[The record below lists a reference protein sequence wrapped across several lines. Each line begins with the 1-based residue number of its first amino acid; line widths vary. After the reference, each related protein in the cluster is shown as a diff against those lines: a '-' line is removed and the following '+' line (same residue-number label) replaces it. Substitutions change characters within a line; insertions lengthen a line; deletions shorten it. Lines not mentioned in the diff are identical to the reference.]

1 MTMKLRK
8 TKIICT
14 LGPASESEEVIRELM
29 LAGMNVARLNFSHGT
44 HEEQR
49 GKLERV
55 KRVREELGLPV
66 ALLLDTK
73 GPEIRTGEFEK
84 GKVELKKGQTFV
96 LTTEDVLGNEGK
108 VSITYKN
115 LVKDVQEGDSILID
129 DGLIGLKVVKVTEKE
144 IICSVEN
151 GGTVSNKKGINVPGV
166 ELKMPFISK
175 KDKDDILFA
184 VKEGFDYIAASFTR
198 TADDILEIRR
208 ILEENNCNFI
218 KIIAKVENDQGI
230 KNVDEILRVA
240 DGVMIARGDMGVEI
254 PLEEVPSIQK
264 KLIRK
269 AFETGKPIITA
280 TQMLDS
286 MMKNPRPTRAET
298 SDVANA
304 IYQGTSAIMLSG
316 ETASGQYPVE
326 ALKTMVKIALRTEA
340 DIDYDERFKRR
351 SIEDRTDITNAVSHA
366 TCTTAVDL
374 HASAIITVTKSGRT
388 VGMVA
393 KHHPGCMIIG
403 CCMDDY
409 VCRQLNLY
417 WGVQPL
423 LLPKEE
429 DADALFNSAVAAAEE
444 AGLVSRGD
452 LTVLTAGVP
461 LGVTGTTNLIKVQVA
476 GRILVKGKGYT
487 KKKVCGP
494 ICVAKDAEELKKN
507 FAAGDIVVVPETTN
521 EMLPEL
527 KSAQAVIAEHGG
539 SNSHAAIVGLTLD
552 IPVIVNAANAT
563 EILKSGAVVQ
573 VDAETGTVS
582 SNS

>member
-1 MTMKLRK
+1 MTRTMRK

-55 KRVREELGLPV
+55 KKVREELGLPV

-96 LTTEDVLGNEGK
+96 LTTEDVMGNEGM

-115 LVKDVQEGDSILID
+115 LVKDVKEGDSILID
-129 DGLIGLKVVKVTEKE
+129 DGLIGLKVTKLTEKE
-144 IICSVEN
+144 IICNVEN
-151 GGTVSNKKGINVPGV
+151 GGTISNKKGINVPGV

-175 KDKDDILFA
+175 KDREDILFA

-208 ILEENNCNFI
+208 ILEENNCNYI

-476 GRILVKGKGYT
+476 GKILVKGKGYT